1 MKLINLI
8 PLKEIDFRNQ
18 DQFDDYAKQHSLRPD
33 TKVTIAGKV
42 TTAGK
47 AAQKSEPTKGSSVF
61 GKDKG
66 GDVFGKKSA
75 SGNSGNYGSK
85 PGPNFQLK
93 TKDDWDRA
101 AKIGLLPIK
110 GPDGKT
116 IENPFATDK
125 NNNGDWMDDLD
136 SIDTSDIKGK
146 ANPDA
151 DSWKHDDVFGAT
163 FKDPETGKTTT
174 VGDAYDREDDSPAYQ
189 KAFAYVSKFDPDGEA
204 VMGTKA
210 YDDLQKNA
218 APKVQLPAKASKLNY
233 KHAEALEKAVNSQ
246 VGLKGYVDTDENTDA
261 IMYNASSGN
270 QPTYTLYFGGNSD
283 YNKPDEF
290 RVSLLPTYGNDPSNI
305 GNNLDKTFKTGDEAM
320 KFMVD
325 VAKKYKKELEMD
337 DDKNESIKLSSI
349 LPKKY
354 TK

>member
-8 PLKEIDFRNQ
+8 PLKEIDFKNQ
-18 DQFDDYAKQHSLRPD
+18 DQFDAYIKQHELRPA

-42 TTAGK
+42 TTAGQ
-47 AAQKSEPTKGSSVF
+47 AAKDSEPTKGSSVF
-61 GKDKG
+61 GKDSG
-66 GDVFGKKSA
+66 GSVFAKAGGASA
-75 SGNSGNYGSK
+75 DNS
-85 PGPNFQLK
+85 
-93 TKDDWDRA
+93 
-101 AKIGLLPIK
+101 
-110 GPDGKT
+110 
-116 IENPFATDK
+116 
-125 NNNGDWMDDLD
+125 DWMDDLD

-146 ANPDA
+146 ANPDS

-163 FKDPETGKTTT
+163 FKDPKTGKTTT
-174 VGDAYDREDDSPAYQ
+174 VGDAYDREDDSLAYQ

-218 APKVQLPAKASKLNY
+218 APKAQLPTKASKLNY
-233 KHAEALEKAVNSQ
+233 KHAEALEKVVNSQ

-305 GNNLDKTFKTGDEAM
+305 GNNVDKTFKTGDEAM

>member
-47 AAQKSEPTKGSSVF
+47 AAQKSKPTKGSSVF

-66 GDVFGKKSA
+66 DDVFGKKSA
-75 SGNSGNYGSK
+75 SGNSGNYGST

-125 NNNGDWMDDLD
+125 P
-136 SIDTSDIKGK
+136 KEAPK
-146 ANPDA
+146 AN
-151 DSWKHDDVFGAT
+151 
-163 FKDPETGKTTT
+163 
-174 VGDAYDREDDSPAYQ
+174 
-189 KAFAYVSKFDPDGEA
+189 
-204 VMGTKA
+204 
-210 YDDLQKNA
+210 L
-218 APKVQLPAKASKLNY
+218 PKKASQLNY
-233 KHAEALEKAVNSQ
+233 KHASSIADVVNAES
-246 VGLKGYVDTDENTDA
+246 GLDGYVDTDDNTDA
-261 IMYNASSGN
+261 IMYHGK
-270 QPTYTLYFGGNSD
+270 QTGIEPTYTLYFGANDD
-283 YNKPDEF
+283 YGKPDEF
-290 RVSLLPTYGNDPSNI
+290 RVSLESTYGNDPAKL
-305 GNNLDKTFKTGDEAM
+305 GGKYDKSFKSGDDAVKYM
-320 KFMVD
+320 TAI
-325 VAKKYKKELEMD
+325 AKKHKKELQMD
-337 DDKNESIKLSSI
+337 DDDTND
-349 LPKKY
+349 
-354 TK
+354 